1 MIEEIQIAQLDP
13 RQIKQLEAA
22 DKAFSK
28 DPNYSFEVFS
38 AILKQSQNC
47 LELRKKLRLHQLQL
61 AKNSSNKFGSLLG
74 KFTSSPFSGLLRNK
88 SKKDPEATIWAAEQ
102 LIAKNPYNIKH
113 QTLANAFEELEM
125 HTNLVFAYE
134 TIRKIQPKIFQTLK
148 N

>member
-38 AILKQSQNC
+38 AILKQSPNC

-61 AKNSSNKFGSLLG
+61 AKKFLKQIWISVREVYQ
-74 KFTSSPFSGLLRNK
+74 FTFLW
-88 SKKDPEATIWAAEQ
+88 AT
-102 LIAKNPYNIKH
+102 
-113 QTLANAFEELEM
+113 
-125 HTNLVFAYE
+125 
-134 TIRKIQPKIFQTLK
+134 
-148 N
+148 